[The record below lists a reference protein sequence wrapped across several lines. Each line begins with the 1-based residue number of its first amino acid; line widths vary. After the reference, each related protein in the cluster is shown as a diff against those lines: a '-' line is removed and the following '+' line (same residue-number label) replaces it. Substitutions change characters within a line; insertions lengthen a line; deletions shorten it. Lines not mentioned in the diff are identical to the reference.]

1 MNEGMDNFK
10 ALIAEFNDFCERHN
24 RCVECPY
31 NEYNEGYECT
41 ARFVFDKLTMGT
53 TEPVTPAVEEEEEVF
68 KLPEWCK
75 AGAWVISNTGVF
87 FRVDWTTETKA
98 VLVREDGIK
107 RIESSSSLLEDYLP
121 VPFQMYAFGEAM
133 KLIGQVMLITG
144 ERAEQIHSVSIDG
157 TTGDVLINDLHA
169 EHYKDKRPTINGI
182 PFGTPGIS
190 ADEIVKRGARKKS
203 NPLVGKMEGV
213 LQHGQHE
220 LQTLPGDAANDASG
234 REVLGD

>member
-1 MNEGMDNFK
+1 MDNLKAFK
-10 ALIAEFNDFCERHN
+10 ALTAEWQDFCDQQER
-24 RCVECPY
+24 CADCPY
-31 NEYNEGYECT
+31 NEYNEVYECT

-75 AGAWVISNTGVF
+75 KGVWVICDTGVF
-87 FRVDWTTETKA
+87 FRVDWTSETKA
-98 VLVREDGIK
+98 VLVREDGVK
-107 RIESSSSLLEDYLP
+107 RFESSSSLLEDYLQ
-121 VPFQMYAFGEAM
+121 VPFEMYALGEAI

-144 ERAEQIHSVSIDG
+144 ERAEVIHSAAIDG

-169 EHYKDKRPTINGI
+169 GHYRDKRPTINGI

-190 ADEIVKRGARKKS
+190 ADEIIKRGARKKA

-220 LQTLPGDAANDASG
+220 LQALPGDAAGDAPG